1 MECYKREFIIYWI
14 FVEFNNQ
21 YIEQPYNGI
30 YETSLDDLKTIEEI
44 SK

>member
-1 MECYKREFIIYWI
+1 MSSIPKIVIVVGLKDNKY
-14 FVEFNNQ
+14 

-30 YETSLDDLKTIEEI
+30 YETSLDAFKTIEEI